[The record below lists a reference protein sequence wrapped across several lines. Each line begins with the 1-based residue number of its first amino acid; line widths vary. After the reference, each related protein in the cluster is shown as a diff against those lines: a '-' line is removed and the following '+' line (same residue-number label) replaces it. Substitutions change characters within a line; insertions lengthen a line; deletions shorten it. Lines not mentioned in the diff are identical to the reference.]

1 MSAMS
6 VQAAPATIDAE
17 GSGMSNT
24 DNSIPI
30 EAWNTVLFEKFC
42 RFRHIMSQ
50 GLAGHSEEFFRRRSY
65 PTSARVLDVGCGFG
79 DTTPS
84 IAAQVARG
92 GKAVG
97 VDCAQNF
104 IDLATR
110 EAAEE
115 SIKNASFFVADV
127 QCDDLGG
134 PYDHVFSRF
143 GTMSFIYQDLPCATS
158 GARSS
163 RAAS

>member
-1 MSAMS
+1 
-6 VQAAPATIDAE
+6 
-17 GSGMSNT
+17 
-24 DNSIPI
+24 
-30 EAWNTVLFEKFC
+30 
-42 RFRHIMSQ
+42 MSQ
-50 GLAGHSEEFFRRRSY
+50 GLSVHSDELFRRKLY
-65 PTSARVLDVGCGFG
+65 QAGERVLDVGCGFG
-79 DTTPS
+79 DTTRL
-84 IAAQVARG
+84 IAAQVTPSGEAI
-92 GKAVG
+92 G

-143 GTMSFIYQDLPCATS
+143 GTRELK
-158 GARSS
+158 
-163 RAAS
+163 